1 MKNFSHKAEFDHF
14 IRFIPFLACLSDCE
28 INEIKKNIIEK
39 RFLKNQT
46 ILQEEDTPNY
56 LYFIY
61 SGKVKVV
68 QLSAD
73 GKERM
78 IAIHRRGDF
87 FGEMAVLDGMTAPA
101 TVIAIE
107 DTKVGF
113 ISREDFEKY
122 LLKNT
127 KVMMEIIAMLCA
139 RLRQAWLMLKV
150 MSFADAEERVR
161 NILKIMGDQFGIRD
175 QRGTI
180 INLRLTHK
188 DIAEFASI
196 SRETVTRII
205 KKLVDSGEIAVL
217 DNKHFLLKPAFLKN
231 IDSL

>member
-1 MKNFSHKAEFDHF
+1 MRNSSHKTESDHF
-14 IRFIPFLACLSDCE
+14 IRYIPFLACLSDNE
-28 INEIKKNIIEK
+28 INEIKKNIVEK

-56 LYFIY
+56 LYFVY

-68 QLSAD
+68 QLRAD

-107 DTKVGF
+107 DTRVGF

-150 MSFADAEERVR
+150 LSFADAEERVR

-175 QRGTI
+175 QRGKI

-217 DNKHFLLKPAFLKN
+217 DNKHFLLMPAFLKN

>member
-1 MKNFSHKAEFDHF
+1 MRNSSHKTEFDHF
-14 IRFIPFLACLSDCE
+14 IRYIPFLACLSDNE

-56 LYFIY
+56 LYIVY

-107 DTKVGF
+107 ETRVGF

-196 SRETVTRII
+196 SRETVTRIV
-205 KKLVDSGEIAVL
+205 KKFVEAEEMEIL
-217 DNKHFLLKPAFLKN
+217 DNRLLLLKSTFLKN